1 MILDKLLAYGKT
13 FARRLPRY
21 RESPDDLLRLL
32 VKRPTILAAV
42 GAYETALLISGR
54 VDGRL
59 KSLAM
64 LKASSLVGCPF

>member
-42 GAYETALLISGR
+42 GTYETALLISGR

-64 LKASSLVGCPF
+64 LKASTLVGCPF